1 MKKKKSCLVRSSEIF
16 QYLKMGTEGW
26 SREGG
31 VFTAFRVGLGPL
43 FKMHV
48 SLLSYMSS
56 LRIIV

>member
-1 MKKKKSCLVRSSEIF
+1 MDSGAQLGRD
-16 QYLKMGTEGW
+16 
-26 SREGG
+26 G
-31 VFTAFRVGLGPL
+31 VFTAFRVGIGPL